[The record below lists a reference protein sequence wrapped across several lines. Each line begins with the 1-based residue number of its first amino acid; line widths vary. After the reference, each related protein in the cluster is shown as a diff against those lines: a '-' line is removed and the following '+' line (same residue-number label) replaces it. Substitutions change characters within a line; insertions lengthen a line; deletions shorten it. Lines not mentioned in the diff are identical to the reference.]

1 MQEKLSSES
10 HKDWFVKKVSK
21 SLDVSEQI
29 VEKIIRNQFE
39 GAISAM
45 QKNKRIE
52 ISGIGVFIWND
63 KSAQRKLDSFDNQ
76 VRSFRN
82 KILKCE
88 DDKKI
93 QHYTDVIDDILL
105 KRQVLINRINE
116 LHSDLRRLEKQSNS
130 RKRSKGSDN
139 QG

>member
-10 HKDWFVKKVSK
+10 HKDWFVKKISK
-21 SLDVSEQI
+21 SLNIDESI

-39 GAISAM
+39 SAVTAM
-45 QKNKRIE
+45 QKNKRVE

-63 KSAQRKLDSFDNQ
+63 GAAQRKLNAFDKK
-76 VRSFRN
+76 VIKFRN
-82 KILKCE
+82 KIIECD
-88 DDKKI
+88 DDKQI
-93 QHYTDVIDDILL
+93 QHYINVIDDVLL

-130 RKRSKGSDN
+130 RKRSKRSDS
-139 QG
+139 